1 MLQEHLTILWCCMI
15 KVLGINPLGG
25 VLAGIMRIL
34 SRRSKRSTN
43 AVASAEAGQGE
54 ASIEAGRFAQLFNGR
69 LSSFNSLAIRNF
81 RVLWLGMLFSMAAM
95 QMNIISRSWLAYHIS
110 GSGFALGLVAL
121 GRGAPQLVL
130 APIGG
135 AFADRFD
142 KRKLLIFSQFSLV
155 VLSLVNAVLVQLNV
169 IQIWQLVVIGFVQG
183 IIFPFTMPTRT
194 AYIADLVDDDRFSNA
209 LALDSTGRNLN
220 RVVAPSLGGLLIAV
234 SPTLAFYAIA
244 IFYALAGLT
253 LLRLPSAKSVQAKT
267 RSVMSDVV
275 IGFRYLR
282 QHSTLMMLIGMAF
295 VLILLG
301 RPFQQLLPVF
311 QINVLHVGPEALG
324 LMFTAVGVG
333 AVFGS
338 LAAVYAA
345 ESPNKRMIQLGA
357 GVAIGVSLALFAF
370 STSFIVAIGF
380 LVVVGFMTDGY
391 FTINRILVMLETDK
405 EFYGRVMSIYMMTW
419 SLMPLSLVPMGIMVD
434 RVGAPITVGVAGLL
448 LAAFVTGVT
457 IFSPEIR
464 RRDGPLPSPAPSD

>member
-1 MLQEHLTILWCCMI
+1 M
-15 KVLGINPLGG
+15 GIIPLGG
-25 VLAGIMRIL
+25 VSAGIMRFQ
-34 SRRSKRSTN
+34 SRRSSGRGGR
-43 AVASAEAGQGE
+43 AVSVETEKSE
-54 ASIEAGRFAQLFNGR
+54 ASHESGLFNGR
-69 LSSFNSLAIRNF
+69 LRSFNSLAIPNF

-110 GSGFALGLVAL
+110 GSGLALGLVAL

-135 AFADRFD
+135 AAADRFD
-142 KRKLLIFSQFSLV
+142 RRKLLIVSQFSLV
-155 VLSLVNAVLVQLNV
+155 VLSLVNAVLVQFNV
-169 IQIWQLVVIGFVQG
+169 IQVWQLVVIGFVQG

-194 AYIADLVDDDRFSNA
+194 AYIADIVDEDRFSNA

-220 RVVAPSLGGLLIAV
+220 RVLAPSLGGLLIAV

-244 IFYALAGLT
+244 IFYFLAGLT
-253 LLRLPSAKSVQAKT
+253 LLRLPSPKAVQAKT
-267 RSVMSDVV
+267 RGVLTDVA

-282 QHSTLMMLIGMAF
+282 EHGALMLLIGMAF
-295 VLILLG
+295 VLVLLG

-311 QINVLHVGPEALG
+311 QIDVFHVGPTELG

-338 LAAVYAA
+338 LAAVWAA
-345 ESPNKRMIQLGA
+345 ESPNKRLIQLCA
-357 GVAIGVSLALFAF
+357 GIAIGVSLALFAF
-370 STSFIVAIGF
+370 SRNYLVALLF
-380 LVVVGFMTDGY
+380 LVLVGFMTDGY

-405 EFYGRVMSIYMMTW
+405 AFYGRVMSIYMMTW

-434 RVGAPITVGVAGLL
+434 RVGAPLTVGVSALI
-448 LAAFVTGVT
+448 LAAFVAAVT
-457 IFSPEIR
+457 VFSPDLR
-464 RRDGPLPSPAPSD
+464 RREDPLPAPVPSD

>member
-1 MLQEHLTILWCCMI
+1 M
-15 KVLGINPLGG
+15 GG
-25 VLAGIMRIL
+25 VSTGIMRIQ
-34 SRRSKRSTN
+34 SRRSD
-43 AVASAEAGQGE
+43 GQGDRAATAESELDE
-54 ASIEAGRFAQLFNGR
+54 ASTESGRLTQLFNGR
-69 LSSFNSLAIRNF
+69 LSSFNSLAIPNF

-121 GRGAPQLVL
+121 GRGLPQLVL

-135 AFADRFD
+135 AAADRFD
-142 KRKLLIFSQFSLV
+142 KRKLLIVSQFSLV
-155 VLSLVNAVLVQLNV
+155 VLSLVNAVLVQLHV
-169 IQIWQLVVIGFVQG
+169 IQIWQLVVLGFVQG

-194 AYIADLVDDDRFSNA
+194 AYISDIVDDDRFSNA

-267 RSVMSDVV
+267 QSVLTDVG

-282 QHSTLMMLIGMAF
+282 EHSTLMILIGMAF
-295 VLILLG
+295 VLVLLG

-311 QINVLHVGPEALG
+311 QIDVLHVGPTALG
-324 LMFTAVGVG
+324 LMYTAVGVG

-338 LAAVYAA
+338 LAAVWAA
-345 ESPNKRMIQLGA
+345 ESPNKRMIQLSA

-370 STSFIVAIGF
+370 STSIVLALLF
-380 LVVVGFMTDGY
+380 LAVVGFMTDGY

-405 EFYGRVMSIYMMTW
+405 AFYGRVMSIYMMTW

-434 RVGAPITVGVAGLL
+434 RVGAPITVGVAGLI
-448 LAAFVTGVT
+448 LAVFVTGITV
-457 IFSPEIR
+457 FSPEVR
-464 RRDGPLPSPAPSD
+464 RRDEPLTSPAASD